1 MGHHYLP
8 QFYLRGFTD
17 GNTVWVH
24 DRKEHRSFPS
34 QPKSIANENKFY
46 TDEIERYFA
55 NEVEGPAES
64 AIAALRARQG
74 LDSSQRD
81 ALAHYVLALW
91 MRVPEG
97 RERVNA
103 GVPEVAESIQNK
115 WHAEL
120 DGIIATASEHALH
133 AETLK
138 TQVSEIIEKF
148 KREPPSEVWHQYF
161 DRDSRSKAAV
171 ALLSMNWQLLLSHR
185 AEFLTSDNPV
195 FFFQHNGIDTP
206 KSELTIPISSS
217 VLLRAHRQPTRGSL
231 YLEAPREAIRVLNR
245 RVVSNATRFVFS
257 QRNEPWMLPFACKR
271 DHALTRLVAQQVTP
285 RFTRVPSPP
294 RSTAC

>member
-8 QFYLRGFTD
+8 QFYLRGFAD

-24 DRKEHRSFPS
+24 DRKGHRSFPS

-74 LDSSQRD
+74 LDSSQRG

-103 GVPEVAESIQNK
+103 GVPEVAESIRK
-115 WHAEL
+115 EWHAEL
-120 DGIIATASEHALH
+120 DGIMATAPEWASLAEAL
-133 AETLK
+133 K
-138 TQVSEIIEKF
+138 VGSEIIEKF
-148 KREPPSEVWHQYF
+148 KTEPPPEVWHQYL
-161 DRDSRSKAAV
+161 DRESRSKAAAV
-171 ALLSMNWQLLLSHR
+171 LLSMNWQLLLSPQ

-195 FFFQHNGIDTP
+195 FFFQHDGIDTP

-217 VLLRAHRQPTRGSL
+217 VLLWAHRQPTRGTL

-245 RVVSNATRFVFS
+245 RVASNATRFVFS
-257 QRNEPWMLPFACKR
+257 RRNEPWMLPFACKR
-271 DHALTRLVAQQVTP
+271 DHALTRLVAQ
-285 RFTRVPSPP
+285 
-294 RSTAC
+294 